1 MLAAD
6 CGIFARSFLLSPK
19 RHVGAR
25 MSPHNVPPRM
35 APCGQLATRL
45 ALSGK
50 PR

>member
-1 MLAAD
+1 
-6 CGIFARSFLLSPK
+6 
-19 RHVGAR
+19 V
-25 MSPHNVPPRM
+25 SPHNVPPRM